1 MKIYLIIL
9 MLFIGVILTLHLSM
23 NAQVGAIIK
32 NPKIGNALFWTIGA
46 FTAILIALT
55 SLETEAFSRLKEVP
69 AWLLLAG
76 VIGAILVFGIAWTI
90 PQIGAASAFV
100 LMIAGQVIAGVVL
113 SHFGLLGSPI
123 EKISILKIMGILLL
137 LSGVS
142 LVSFA
147 K

>member
-137 LSGVS
+137 LSGAS

>member
-1 MKIYLIIL
+1 